1 MGAPVETEMGNLV
14 DDAMNGAEVAEPIR
28 CPICAHRNERTN
40 YCRHVR
46 WTFDQ
51 GDPLDFARFALET
64 SPYSQARGY
73 KSGSI
78 PKTWWMEHGEWVV
91 ECVLLHFDASD
102 GLVFGELS
110 DLDLLARDVLREFS
124 PEPQRAQL
132 QRVDPV

>member
-1 MGAPVETEMGNLV
+1 MGNLV
-14 DDAMNGAEVAEPIR
+14 DDAMTGAEVAGPVR
-28 CPICAHRNERTN
+28 CPICAHHNQPPN

-78 PKTWWMEHGEWVV
+78 PKAWWMEHGEWVV

-110 DLDLLARDVLREFS
+110 DIDLLARDVLREFS

>member
-1 MGAPVETEMGNLV
+1 MGTLLNDEVEARQPV
-14 DDAMNGAEVAEPIR
+14 R
-28 CPICAHRNERTN
+28 CPICAHRNEAMN
-40 YCRHVR
+40 LCRHVR

-64 SPYSQARGY
+64 SPYSQARGH
-73 KSGSI
+73 KAGDI
-78 PKTWWMEHGEWVV
+78 PKHWWMEHGEWVV

-110 DLDLLARDVLREFS
+110 DVDLLARDILRRFS
-124 PEPQRAQL
+124 PEPERAQL